1 MTDTERQTTDP
12 APRVA
17 VVVAAGGRSSRLA
30 GGKLTAEVAGRTLLD
45 HTLDGLPADA
55 QVVCVGPEVSTTR
68 AVLWVQESPEFG
80 GPLAAVEAGVEALP
94 DDATVVVLVGG
105 DMPGAG
111 RAVPHLLAALGGD
124 QTRGAA
130 AGPACAVTL
139 DLTGRAQPLLSAW
152 HRAVLVERLAELSPT
167 SGRALTAL
175 LDGVTPVT
183 IEDRW
188 AAATDI
194 DTQADLRAAR
204 ERLGPA

>member
-1 MTDTERQTTDP
+1 MTDTERHTTDP
-12 APRVA
+12 TPRVA
-17 VVVAAGGRSSRLA
+17 VIVAAGGRSSRLA
-30 GGKLTAEVAGRTLLD
+30 GDKLTAEVAGRTLLD

-55 QVVCVGPEVSTTR
+55 QVVCVGREVSTTR
-68 AVLWVQESPEFG
+68 AVVWVRESPEFG

-124 QTRGAA
+124 QKGGAA
-130 AGPACAVTL
+130 AAPACAVTL
-139 DLTGRAQPLLSAW
+139 DGTGREQPLLSAW
-152 HRAVLVERLAELSPT
+152 RRSVLVERLAELRPT
-167 SGRALTAL
+167 AGRALTAL
-175 LDGVTPVT
+175 LDSVAPVT

-188 AAATDI
+188 GAATDV
-194 DTQADLRAAR
+194 DTRADLAAAR